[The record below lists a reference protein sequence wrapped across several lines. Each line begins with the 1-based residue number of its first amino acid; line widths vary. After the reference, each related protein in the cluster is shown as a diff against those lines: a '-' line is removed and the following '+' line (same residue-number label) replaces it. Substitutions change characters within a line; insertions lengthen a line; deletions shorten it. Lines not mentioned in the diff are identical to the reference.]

1 MGIGIGVVAFAVVSV
16 GFVGGMRLIVG
27 IRLVVDRDITGVAL
41 VVDTIDRVFDV
52 VAGLGGA
59 IGGLVDLAN
68 PLTGSKQRQN
78 ETNTNRSNTDF
89 ATAAGHTF
97 AEAENDRKRHRHDGG
112 NDPHVLE
119 EEPTG
124 FDSQTTGFGSQIRR
138 IHVISPSRGRPD
150 AGRCSWSCGRWSGRV
165 QGQRQLRRRPQQ

>member
-68 PLTGSKQRQN
+68 LLSTSPTPETSPFGAVDFVDPAVFFSISLTSLALS
-78 ETNTNRSNTDF
+78 TSLTSSN
-89 ATAAGHTF
+89 
-97 AEAENDRKRHRHDGG
+97 
-112 NDPHVLE
+112 
-119 EEPTG
+119 
-124 FDSQTTGFGSQIRR
+124 
-138 IHVISPSRGRPD
+138 
-150 AGRCSWSCGRWSGRV
+150 
-165 QGQRQLRRRPQQ
+165 